1 MPLAINVE
9 NLSKTYAIS
18 HKSEA
23 QSSLKEQIEDSIRR
37 TFGMLPRKGT
47 ELSNSSN
54 TVEAF
59 KALDDVSF
67 QVAQGERLAVIGQ
80 NGAGKS
86 TLLKILS
93 RITEPTSGRITVKG
107 RVSSLLEVGTG
118 FHPELTGRENIFL
131 NGAVLGMS
139 KGEIRRK
146 FDEIVAFSE
155 VEKFIDTAVK
165 YYSSGMYVRLAF
177 SVAAHLDP
185 DVLILDEVL
194 AVGDVKFQQKCL
206 EQMKYASH
214 EGRTVLF
221 VSHGMQAVMQICPHA
236 VLLEHGRIVA
246 NGPTPEVITAYMG
259 VAFLGNEQPEND
271 SHSHFLGKEQHR
283 DDTARLI
290 EARLRNSQGTITS
303 ALMFHDPGQIE
314 MDFEILRSNGEY
326 FVPNFHLYS
335 AEGVLVGVLTPRE
348 GAIAQYEVGK
358 YTAVCMLPRHLINE
372 GVYRLLI
379 ALSSWRE
386 DVRVHFEV
394 KNAITFK
401 VVDDLSDMSYR
412 NGYLGSVPGL
422 IRPMLEWQIRRVD

>member
-1 MPLAINVE
+1 M
-9 NLSKTYAIS
+9 
-18 HKSEA
+18 
-23 QSSLKEQIEDSIRR
+23 R
-37 TFGMLPRKGT
+37 PRSGT
-47 ELSNSSN
+47 TIPNPSN

-59 KALDDVSF
+59 KALDNVSF
-67 QVAQGERLAVIGQ
+67 KVAQGERLAIIGQ

-93 RITEPTSGRITVKG
+93 RITEPTSGRVTVKG

-236 VLLEHGRIVA
+236 VLLEHGQVIA
-246 NGPTPEVITAYMG
+246 NGPTAEVITAYMG
-259 VAFLGNEQPEND
+259 VAFLGTDAPEND
-271 SHSHFLGKEQHR
+271 THSHFLGKEKHG

-290 EARLRNSQGTITS
+290 ETRLRNSEGTIS
-303 ALMFHDPGQIE
+303 SELMFHNPGQIE
-314 MDFEILRSNGEY
+314 MDFEILRTVGEY
-326 FVPNFHLYS
+326 FIPNFHLYS
-335 AEGVLVGVLTPRE
+335 AEGVMVGVLNPQE
-348 GAIAQYEVGK
+348 GSISQYEVGK
-358 YTAVCMLPRHLINE
+358 YTAVCKLPPHLINE

-401 VVDDLSDMSYR
+401 IVDDLSDMSYR
-412 NGYLGSVPGL
+412 NGYLGAIPGL
-422 IRPMLEWQIRRVD
+422 IRPRPEWQIRRVD